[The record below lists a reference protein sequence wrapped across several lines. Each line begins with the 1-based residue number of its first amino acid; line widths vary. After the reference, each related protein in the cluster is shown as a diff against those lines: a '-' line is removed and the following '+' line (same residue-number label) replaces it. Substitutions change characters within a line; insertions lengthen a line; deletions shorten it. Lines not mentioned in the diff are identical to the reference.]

1 MMSLVDR
8 ETTVNFIQK
17 ILNLPSIKV
26 SNYYFITDN
35 ELLIEVDNI
44 SNKSV
49 CPHCGNISSN
59 LHQNHW
65 SLVRDIPMSNY
76 DVFLKINRRRFKCVQ
91 CQKVFSEILDFVKK
105 RRTYTVRLG
114 DKVIREVLET
124 DAKNAGKRNGITSA
138 EIDSLLKEL
147 NDDLLSEKPQGLKR
161 LGIDEITRIKGGK
174 NYGAVLVDLDKRKPI
189 AI

>member
-59 LHQNHW
+59 LHQNNW

-76 DVFLKINRRRFKCVQ
+76 QYIYQHSSNQANPYQKWIDTYVDDYFEKSVEEVIEVANVMATKVGAEELELMSQVFYRASQFEWMFWDSAYN
-91 CQKVFSEILDFVKK
+91 
-105 RRTYTVRLG
+105 
-114 DKVIREVLET
+114 LET
-124 DAKNAGKRNGITSA
+124 WLI
-138 EIDSLLKEL
+138 
-147 NDDLLSEKPQGLKR
+147 
-161 LGIDEITRIKGGK
+161 
-174 NYGAVLVDLDKRKPI
+174 
-189 AI
+189 